1 MTAEYPENNPQ
12 KHTIKYGETIIVF
25 SSYEKE
31 LIDAVRILGSFR
43 SKISP
48 TTNYPT
54 EPNKHIHFFLYSLE
68 NSSDISPDLIEEIHT
83 HQGSK
88 CCRTV
93 PVVIAEYR
101 KEDLSQ
107 YDLVWTC
114 VKVGHMI
121 NWTEIHRIFDSIEL
135 AIADSQEALKP
146 ESPKSTLQ
154 VYAESTV
161 GKILSPN
168 MRHHLFHSNPQQP
181 LNKFGLYGPL
191 IGLVGGAVSVG
202 GFYLGLSKAAA
213 TMAILN
219 TVSAALMVSGGLM
232 IVIGLAMLLAF
243 GMHKCCGTQSNGHEP
258 LELTTFKTAVR

>member
-1 MTAEYPENNPQ
+1 MTAEYFENNLQ
-12 KHTIKYGETIIVF
+12 KYTIKYGETIIVF

-31 LIDAVRILGSFR
+31 LIDGVRILGSFR
-43 SKISP
+43 TKISP
-48 TTNYPT
+48 TTNHPT

-68 NSSDISPDLIEEIHT
+68 NIADISPEVIAKIHT
-83 HQGSK
+83 DQGSK

-107 YDLVWTC
+107 HSSVWTC
-114 VKVGHMI
+114 IKVGRMI

-135 AIADSQEALKP
+135 AIADSKEALKP
-146 ESPKSTLQ
+146 ESPKSSIRTYLDD
-154 VYAESTV
+154 AT
-161 GKILSPN
+161 KTFTPN
-168 MRHHLFHSNPQQP
+168 IRHNLFSSNPQQP
-181 LNKFGLYGPL
+181 INKFGLYGPL
-191 IGLVGGAVSVG
+191 IGFVGGAISVG

-219 TVSAALMVSGGLM
+219 TVSAALMISGGLM

-243 GMHKCCGTQSNGHEP
+243 GMHKCCSTPSNGHEP